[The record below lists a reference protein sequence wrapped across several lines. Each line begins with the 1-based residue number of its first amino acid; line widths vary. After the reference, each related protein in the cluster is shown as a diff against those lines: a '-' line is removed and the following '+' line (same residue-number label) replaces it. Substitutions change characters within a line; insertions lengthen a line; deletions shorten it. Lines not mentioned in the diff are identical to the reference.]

1 MKKEATLEEQI
12 KKLEKQANNY
22 YKRTKL
28 CAGLLYASLVFLG
41 LSLFVGLPI
50 GLIAEIPALAIASG
64 AIAGLQVVTQCAS
77 MAVGA
82 YFNGKA
88 MDVEDKKEKLLQEMD
103 STKSVNFGNEITDEV
118 SVADNKISKKRTK
131 KVQAEKNQNRDVTV
145 D

>member
-12 KKLEKQANNY
+12 KKLEKQADKY
-22 YKRTKL
+22 YKRTKF
-28 CAGLLYASLVFLG
+28 CAGLLYASLAFLG

-64 AIAGLQVVTQCAS
+64 AIAGLQVITQGAS

-88 MDVEDKKEKLLQEMD
+88 MDVEDKKDKLLFEMG
-103 STKSVNFGNEITDEV
+103 STKSIDQGNELVEGKTTQK
-118 SVADNKISKKRTK
+118 SSTNRKTK
-131 KVQAEKNQNRDVTV
+131 KVQAEKTQNRDVTV